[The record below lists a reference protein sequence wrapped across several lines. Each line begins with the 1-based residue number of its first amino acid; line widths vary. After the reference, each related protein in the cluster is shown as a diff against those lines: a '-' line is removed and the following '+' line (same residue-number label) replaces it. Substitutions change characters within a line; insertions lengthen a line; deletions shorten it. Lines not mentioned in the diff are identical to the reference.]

1 MLGKLFRQIHFS
13 RCLEDILLALTFF
26 TRIPIRFIVKYDRT
40 LMQACWCFPLI
51 GASIGL
57 VGGTFLY
64 LLLVIQIPVAISAV
78 ITICFIVILTGA
90 LHEDGLAD
98 TADGLG
104 GGEDKKSKIEKMRD
118 SRIGSYGVLAILLLT
133 LIKLNALISLATE
146 KPYEISFLSI
156 ICAHS
161 LSRFSII
168 VIPYFSIP
176 ASNEGL
182 ARYAGKPATRG
193 IIGSFLIT
201 SILILMLLPF
211 DQAILSAVLAI
222 LVAGAVGLLA
232 SFQIKGYTGDIL
244 GAAQQVSEVTVLVY
258 LASSIS

>member
-13 RCLEDILLALTFF
+13 KCLEDILLALTFF
-26 TRIPIRFIVKYDRT
+26 TRIPIHFIVKHDRT

-57 VGGTFLY
+57 VGGTFFY
-64 LLLVIQIPVAISAV
+64 LLLIIQVPVAISAV

-133 LIKLNALISLATE
+133 LIKLNALISLVTG
-146 KPYEISFLSI
+146 KPYEIAILSI

-168 VIPYFSIP
+168 IIPYFSIP

-182 ARYAGKPATRG
+182 ARYAGKPANRG

-201 SILILMLLPF
+201 FILILILLPF
-211 DQAILSAVLAI
+211 DQAILSAFLAI

-232 SFQIKGYTGDIL
+232 NFQIKGYTGDIL

-258 LASSIS
+258 LASSSS

>member
-1 MLGKLFRQIHFS
+1 MLGKLFREIHFS
-13 RCLEDILLALTFF
+13 KCLEDILLALTFF
-26 TRIPIRFIVKYDRT
+26 TRIPIHFTVKYHRT

-51 GASIGL
+51 GAGIGL

-78 ITICFIVILTGA
+78 ITICFIMVLTGA

-98 TADGLG
+98 TVDGLG

-133 LIKLNALISLATE
+133 LIKLNAIISLATG
-146 KPYEISFLSI
+146 KPYEIAILSI

-168 VIPYFSIP
+168 IIPYFSIP

-182 ARYAGKPATRG
+182 ARYAGKPAARG
-193 IIGSFLIT
+193 IIGSFLLT
-201 SILILMLLPF
+201 SILILILLPF

-232 SFQIKGYTGDIL
+232 NFQIKGYTGDIL

-258 LASSIS
+258 LASSSS

>member
-13 RCLEDILLALTFF
+13 KCLEDILLALTFF
-26 TRIPIRFIVKYDRT
+26 TRIPIHFTVKYHRT

-64 LLLVIQIPVAISAV
+64 LLLIIQIPVAISAV
-78 ITICFIVILTGA
+78 ITICFIIVLTGA

-98 TADGLG
+98 TVDGLG

-133 LIKLNALISLATE
+133 LIKLNAIISLATE
-146 KPYEISFLSI
+146 KPYEIAILSI

-182 ARYAGKPATRG
+182 ARYAGKPATLG
-193 IIGSFLIT
+193 FIGSFLLT
-201 SILILMLLPF
+201 SILILILLPF

-232 SFQIKGYTGDIL
+232 NFQIKGYTGDIL

-258 LASSIS
+258 LASSSS

>member
-1 MLGKLFRQIHFS
+1 MLGKLFREIHFS
-13 RCLEDILLALTFF
+13 KCLEDILLALTFF
-26 TRIPIRFIVKYDRT
+26 TRIPIHFTVKYHRT

-51 GASIGL
+51 GAGIGL

-78 ITICFIVILTGA
+78 ITICFIMVLTGA

-98 TADGLG
+98 TVDGLG

-133 LIKLNALISLATE
+133 LIKLNAIISLATG
-146 KPYEISFLSI
+146 KPYEIAILSI

-176 ASNEGL
+176 ASNKGL
-182 ARYAGKPATRG
+182 ARYAGKPATLG
-193 IIGSFLIT
+193 IIGSFLLT
-201 SILILMLLPF
+201 SILILILLPF

-232 SFQIKGYTGDIL
+232 NFQIKGYTGDIL

-258 LASSIS
+258 LASSSS

>member
-13 RCLEDILLALTFF
+13 KCLEDILLALTFF
-26 TRIPIRFIVKYDRT
+26 TRIPIHFTVKYHRT

-78 ITICFIVILTGA
+78 MTICFILVLTGA

-98 TADGLG
+98 TVDGLG

-133 LIKLNALISLATE
+133 LIKLNAIISLATG
-146 KPYEISFLSI
+146 KPYEIAILSI

-182 ARYAGKPATRG
+182 ARYAGKPATLG
-193 IIGSFLIT
+193 IIGSFLLT
-201 SILILMLLPF
+201 SILILILLPF

-232 SFQIKGYTGDIL
+232 NFQIKGYTGDIL

-258 LASSIS
+258 LASSSS

>member
-13 RCLEDILLALTFF
+13 KCLEDILLTLSFF
-26 TRIPIRFIVKYDRT
+26 TRIPIHFIVKYDRT

-64 LLLVIQIPVAISAV
+64 LLLIIQIPVAISAI
-78 ITICFIVILTGA
+78 ITICFFVVLTGA

-118 SRIGSYGVLAILLLT
+118 SRIGSYGMLAILLLT
-133 LIKLNALISLATE
+133 LIKLNALIILATG
-146 KPYEISFLSI
+146 KPYEIAILSI

-168 VIPYFSIP
+168 IIPYFSIP

-182 ARYAGKPATRG
+182 ARYAGKPANRG

-201 SILILMLLPF
+201 SILILILLPF
-211 DQAILSAVLAI
+211 DQAILSAFLAI

-232 SFQIKGYTGDIL
+232 NFQIKGYTGDIL

-258 LASSIS
+258 LACSSS